1 LAEVDENSRAEKRNS
16 GPSSHVTVSSV
27 RIESER
33 PVSQPAR
40 NEYSKGGGAGGGG
53 DCCNGG
59 GGGGGGGE
67 GVVSAVVQLPTH
79 PWIVNPAVDRPVM
92 GIDVS
97 LVASAAVK
105 QRRLELT
112 KSGHVAVVQ

>member
-40 NEYSKGGGAGGGG
+40 NELFEGRRGGGGGG

-59 GGGGGGGE
+59 GGGGGGE
-67 GVVSAVVQLPTH
+67 GVVSAVVKLPTH
-79 PWIVNPAVDRPVM
+79 PWIVNPDVDRPVM